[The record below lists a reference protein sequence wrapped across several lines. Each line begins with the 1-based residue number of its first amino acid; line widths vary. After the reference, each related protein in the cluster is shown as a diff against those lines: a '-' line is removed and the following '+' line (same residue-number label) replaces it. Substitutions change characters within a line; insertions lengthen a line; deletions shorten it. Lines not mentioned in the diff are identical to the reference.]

1 MSVVQILPIFAAVG
15 VVLITFAVAMQ
26 PLNGKWRGAWV
37 FPACMSV
44 LFLAWS
50 LFAVLTEGPL
60 GFLAEHTRNRWGNQ
74 ILFDLLLAAGI
85 AWSVIVPRAKAQS
98 MNVYLWLVFILCT
111 GSIGLLATLSR
122 LMLLEERAAAKA

>member
-26 PLNGKWRGAWV
+26 PLNAKWRGAWV

-44 LFLAWS
+44 LFLVWS

-60 GFLAEHTRNRWGNQ
+60 GFWAEHTRNRWGNQ